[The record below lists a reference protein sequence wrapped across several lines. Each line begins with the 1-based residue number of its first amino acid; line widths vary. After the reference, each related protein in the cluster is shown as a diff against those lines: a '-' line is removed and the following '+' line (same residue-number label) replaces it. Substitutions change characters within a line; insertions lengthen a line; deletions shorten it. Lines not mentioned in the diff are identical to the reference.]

1 VLDAALLAVAD
12 PTRRAICQ
20 RLAHG
25 RATVGQ
31 LAALFPIS
39 RPAVSQ
45 HLRVLLDAGLIR
57 RTDSGRQSPYELSP
71 VPLLEIEAWARSVA
85 AAWQGAPLPAPATYR
100 EERDVRAEPGRSER

>member
-1 VLDAALLAVAD
+1 MTLEQSLGAVAD

-45 HLRVLLDAGLIR
+45 HLRILRDAGLVR
-57 RTDSGRQSPYELSP
+57 PSGENRQSSCEL
-71 VPLLEIEAWARSVA
+71 VPGPFLEIEAWARTLVA
-85 AAWQGAPLPAPATYR
+85 SWQGAPLPGPRTARSAPTRKA
-100 EERDVRAEPGRSER
+100 GR

>member
-1 VLDAALLAVAD
+1 LDVTLLAVAD

-31 LAALFPIS
+31 LAGLFPIS

-45 HLRVLLDAGLIR
+45 HLRVLLDAGIVR
-57 RTDSGRQSPYELSP
+57 RAGTSRQSPYEFSP
-71 VPLLEIEAWARSVA
+71 VPILEIEAWARSVA
-85 AAWQGAPLPAPATYR
+85 ASWQAAPLPGPFTNR
-100 EERDVRAEPGRSER
+100 EERNVRAAERGHPQP

>member
-1 VLDAALLAVAD
+1 MLDVTLLAVAD

-31 LAALFPIS
+31 LASLFPIS

-45 HLRVLLDAGLIR
+45 HLRVLLDAGLVR
-57 RTDSGRQSPYELSP
+57 RSGIHRQTPYELSP
-71 VPLLEIEAWARSVA
+71 APILEIEAWARSVA
-85 AAWQGAPLPAPATYR
+85 EAWQAAPLPGPFPEP
-100 EERDVRAEPGRSER
+100 EERDVRPQRRGTPR